1 MSAMASISN
10 RWQNA
15 AYTGAGLLILRVGFG
30 LTLALLHGRGKLAA
44 AAGYLFAGHDWEFVK
59 TVSSL
64 GFPLPGLFAVLAA
77 LSEGLG
83 GLLLAL
89 GLFTRFASAAIV
101 FTLLV
106 AVTFHV
112 RGGQSPELAVAY
124 VLGSLTVLLAG
135 PGEYSLDGLLARRK
149 DAGRDP
155 LDAGEASAV

>member
-1 MSAMASISN
+1 MSSTVSN
-10 RWQNA
+10 LERLHGA
-15 AYTGAGLLILRVGFG
+15 VYVGAGLLILRAGFG
-30 LTLALLHGRGKLAA
+30 LTLALLHGRGKLVA

-59 TVSSL
+59 IVASL

-89 GLFTRFASAAIV
+89 GLFTRFAAAAIV

-112 RGGQSPELAVAY
+112 RGGQSPELAAAY
-124 VLGSLTVLLAG
+124 MLGSLTVLLAG
-135 PGEYSLDGLLARRK
+135 PGEYSLDGLLQRKKARSRN
-149 DAGRDP
+149 P
-155 LDAGEASAV
+155 LDAPETSAV